1 MLLNTGVTVAVKS
14 LTKPMW
20 LLISGLSVLMLL
32 VAYVA
37 VHGSATFTIASLQLN
52 IPMAVYVIWSVY
64 RARTLIKR
72 ASTEQA
78 KVKKDKTGSA
88 GQASQCNSAE
98 GASA

>member
-1 MLLNTGVTVAVKS
+1 
-14 LTKPMW
+14 
-20 LLISGLSVLMLL
+20 
-32 VAYVA
+32 
-37 VHGSATFTIASLQLN
+37 
-52 IPMAVYVIWSVY
+52 MAVYVIWSVY

-88 GQASQCNSAE
+88 GQASQGNSAE